1 MNEYPLP
8 GSYVATP
15 MERGYSGSALWPPSA
30 VQAADPHGPSCA
42 GAPAPQLPRRAHHRL
57 LSYSL
62 TVSKSHSL
70 SFSPLNKTTV
80 NLF

>member
-15 MERGYSGSALWPPSA
+15 MERGYSGSALRPPSA

-42 GAPAPQLPRRAHHRL
+42 GAPAPPASQAGPSQAPVLLLDRL
-57 LSYSL
+57 
-62 TVSKSHSL
+62 
-70 SFSPLNKTTV
+70 
-80 NLF
+80 

>member
-15 MERGYSGSALWPPSA
+15 MERGYSWSALRPPSA

-42 GAPAPQLPRRAHHRL
+42 GAPAPASQAGPSQAPVLLLDRL
-57 LSYSL
+57 
-62 TVSKSHSL
+62 
-70 SFSPLNKTTV
+70 
-80 NLF
+80 